1 MDSGKLERVQKCHKN
16 DSRIRKLPYNERLR
30 EFSVFSFSER
40 LRSEMITG
48 YKYFHGEKY
57 HRVVGRGVQ
66 RT

>member
-1 MDSGKLERVQKCHKN
+1 VVGGKLERVQKCHKN
-16 DSRIRKLPYNERLR
+16 DSRIRKLPYNDRLS
-30 EFSVFSFSER
+30 EFNVFSFSER

-57 HRVVGRGVQ
+57 HTGEGRGVP